1 MPERTNKCEMGEFD
15 QSVICAHTQ
24 KQTYKLC
31 VRWGTSGR
39 GLNGRFV
46 GGLKRALRFCGR
58 STKSSFI
65 AARLEASVFGVVRPI
80 YVCDRVVVWIG
91 VRVSRASIK

>member
-15 QSVICAHTQ
+15 QSVICAHTKANIQ
-24 KQTYKLC
+24 IVCSMENK
-31 VRWGTSGR
+31 SGG